1 MITEPARSCSYTDA
15 NACFPRLMAAS
26 VRQTLPAI
34 AVAVLTPIAVSR
46 CPRWRTMVPSS
57 MMAPRTTMLPAF
69 PTTVPAALL
78 GVRHLMVSQGLDISL
93 NRRSLNGG
101 RGDHDESRCTKGR
114 KKTAHCCVP
123 LKNMMF
129 L

>member
-1 MITEPARSCSYTDA
+1 
-15 NACFPRLMAAS
+15 
-26 VRQTLPAI
+26 
-34 AVAVLTPIAVSR
+34 
-46 CPRWRTMVPSS
+46 
-57 MMAPRTTMLPAF
+57 MLPAF
-69 PTTVPAALL
+69 PATVPAALL

-114 KKTAHCCVP
+114 KKTAHRCVP